1 MKKVLLATTALVLSA
16 GFAAAEV
23 KLDGSA
29 NFGLKYNEAG
39 LSYADDKEA
48 AGWYEIDMNVT
59 GTMESDSGLTF
70 GAQIQLDSDY
80 ASLDQNYDANVFVSG
95 AFGTIKVGE
104 SNWVASDDYGLTDIG
119 FDGIGVDNTA
129 EIAMY
134 ANDNDSVNDLRW
146 DYTVGAVSMT
156 ASVDTIS
163 EDYGLAIGYNTGM
176 VGIYVAYDR
185 DEDGGSYTPA
195 GAPAYTLDGGKSS
208 TSVLLTGDFGAFSG
222 QLYYAT
228 SDNYDDSYGVYGAYK
243 TGPWTFEAAVA
254 DADLAADTSYGIGAK
269 YDLGG
274 GATLAGGI
282 GSVEGDTAADFGVT
296 FKF

>member
-23 KLDGSA
+23 KVNGSA
-29 NFGLKYNEAG
+29 NVGLKYNEGNLGYTTARG
-39 LSYADDKEA
+39 NTKKA

-80 ASLDQNYDANVFVSG
+80 SSLDQNYDANVFISG

-104 SNWVASDDYGLTDIG
+104 SNWVASDDFGINDIG
-119 FDGIGVDNTA
+119 FDGIGVDDTA

-134 ANDNDSVNDLRW
+134 ANSSDSVNDLRW
-146 DYTVGAVSMT
+146 DYSVGAFSTVVSL
-156 ASVDTIS
+156 DTVT
-163 EDYGLAIGYNTGM
+163 EDYGLSVGYDNGTFG
-176 VGIYVAYDR
+176 GYLAYDY
-185 DEDGGSYTPA
+185 DNETDM
-195 GAPAYTLDGGKSS
+195 DS
-208 TSVLLTGDFGAFSG
+208 TSVLLTGSFGAFSG
-222 QLYYAT
+222 QLYYA
-228 SDNYDDSYGVYGAYK
+228 DADAYDSSYGVYGAYK
-243 TGPWTFEAAVA
+243 TGPWTFEAAVS
-254 DADLAADTSYGIGAK
+254 DADMATDASYGIGAK

>member
-23 KLDGSA
+23 KVDGSA

-39 LSYADDKEA
+39 LGYTAARGNFKKA

-80 ASLDQNYDANVFVSG
+80 SSLDQNYDANVFVSG
-95 AFGTIKVGE
+95 AFGTLKVGE
-104 SNWVASDDYGLTDIG
+104 SNWVASDDYGINDIG

-134 ANDNDSVNDLRW
+134 ANDSDSVNDLRW
-146 DYTVGAVSMT
+146 DYSVGAFSTTVSL
-156 ASVDTIS
+156 DTVS
-163 EDYGLAIGYNTGM
+163 EDYGLAVGYDAGM
-176 VGIYVAYDR
+176 FAAYLAYDY
-185 DEDGGSYTPA
+185 DNDTDA
-195 GAPAYTLDGGKSS
+195 DA
-208 TSVLLTGDFGAFSG
+208 TSLLLTGAFGAFSG

-228 SDNYDDSYGVYGAYK
+228 SDAYDDSYGIYGAYK

-254 DADLAADTSYGIGAK
+254 DADMASDASYGIGAK

>member
-23 KLDGSA
+23 KIDGSA

-39 LSYADDKEA
+39 LGYADDKEA

-59 GTMESDSGLTF
+59 GTMETDTGLTF
-70 GAQIQLDSDY
+70 GAQIQLDSNYGGGDWMTKDGKR
-80 ASLDQNYDANVFVSG
+80 SLDQNYDANVFVSG

-119 FDGIGVDNTA
+119 FDGIGVDDTA
-129 EIAMY
+129 EISMY
-134 ANDNDSVNDLRW
+134 GHDEDSVNDLRW

-156 ASVDTIS
+156 ASIDTIS
-163 EDYGLAIGYNTGM
+163 EDYGLALGYDAGTFG
-176 VGIYVAYDR
+176 GAIAFDHDEESGYD
-185 DEDGGSYTPA
+185 
-195 GAPAYTLDGGKSS
+195 S
-208 TSVLLTGDFGAFSG
+208 TSVLLTASFGAFSG
-222 QLYYAT
+222 EVYYA
-228 SDNYDDSYGVYGAYK
+228 DGDQWNESYGIYGAYK

-254 DADLAADTSYGIGAK
+254 DADEAADTSYGIGAK

-274 GATLAGGI
+274 GAVLAGGI

-296 FKF
+296 FRF

>member
-23 KLDGSA
+23 KVDGSA
-29 NFGLKYNEAG
+29 NMGLKYNEGNLGYAG
-39 LSYADDKEA
+39 QKTA
-48 AGWYEIDMNVT
+48 AWFEIDMNVT

-70 GAQIQLDSDY
+70 GAQIQLDSQY
-80 ASLDQNYDANVFVSG
+80 GGDQDYDANVFMSG
-95 AFGTIKVGE
+95 AFGTLKAGN
-104 SNWVASDDYGLTDIG
+104 SNWVAADDFGINDIG
-119 FDGIGVDNTA
+119 FDGIGVDDTA

-134 ANDNDSVNDLRW
+134 ANNADSVNDLRW
-146 DYTVGAVSMT
+146 DYSVGAFSTVVSI
-156 ASVDTIS
+156 DTIQD
-163 EDYGLAIGYNTGM
+163 DYGLSVGYDNGTFG
-176 VGIYVAYDR
+176 GYLAYDH
-185 DEDGGSYTPA
+185 DDQTDA
-195 GAPAYTLDGGKSS
+195 DS
-208 TSVLLTGDFGAFSG
+208 TSILLTGSFGAFSG
-222 QLYYAT
+222 QLYYA
-228 SDNYDDSYGVYGAYK
+228 DADAYDASYGIYGAYK

-254 DADLAADTSYGIGAK
+254 DADMATDASYGIGAK

>member
-23 KLDGSA
+23 KIDGSA

-39 LSYADDKEA
+39 LGYAAGKEA

-80 ASLDQNYDANVFVSG
+80 ASAPNDQNYDANVFVSG

-129 EIAMY
+129 EISMY
-134 ANDNDSVNDLRW
+134 GNDADSVNDLRW

-156 ASVDTIS
+156 ASIDTIS
-163 EDYGLAIGYNTGM
+163 EDYGLALGYDAGTFGGAIAFDHDEDTGM
-176 VGIYVAYDR
+176 D
-185 DEDGGSYTPA
+185 
-195 GAPAYTLDGGKSS
+195 S
-208 TSVLLTGDFGAFSG
+208 TSVLLTASFGAFSG
-222 QLYYAT
+222 EVYYA
-228 SDNYDDSYGVYGAYK
+228 DGDQWNESYGVYGAYK
-243 TGPWTFEAAVA
+243 TGPWTFEAAIA
-254 DADLAADTSYGIGAK
+254 DADAAADTSYGIGAK

>member
-23 KLDGSA
+23 KIDGSA
-29 NFGLKYNEAG
+29 NFGLKYKENGLTDAAG
-39 LSYADDKEA
+39 WAGGKEA

-80 ASLDQNYDANVFVSG
+80 ASAPDDQNYDANVFVSG

-119 FDGIGVDNTA
+119 FDGIGVDDTA
-129 EIAMY
+129 EISMY
-134 ANDNDSVNDLRW
+134 GNDADSINDLRW

-156 ASVDTIS
+156 ASIDTIS
-163 EDYGLAIGYNTGM
+163 EDYGLALGYDAGTFG
-176 VGIYVAYDR
+176 GAIAFDH
-185 DEDGGSYTPA
+185 DEDTGF
-195 GAPAYTLDGGKSS
+195 DS
-208 TSVLLTGDFGAFSG
+208 TSVLLTASFGAFSG
-222 QLYYAT
+222 ELYYA
-228 SDNYDDSYGVYGAYK
+228 DGDQWNESYGIYGAYK

-254 DADLAADTSYGIGAK
+254 DADAAADTSYGIGAK